1 MCTAMT
7 LETAQ
12 GEVYLGRTM
21 DFSVTL
27 DPSLYFVP
35 KGYRWGNL
43 AATHTV
49 RNQYS
54 FIAVGQDASPVVFVD
69 GVNEK
74 GFGAA
79 VLYFPGYAYYDPL
92 DSGQDT
98 RPPIASIELMH
109 FLLSQCT
116 DVDDAA
122 EILRTIRIVGMEDPV
137 TESVAPLH
145 WIMADKSGRCAV
157 IEKTKEGLFV
167 MDNPIGILTNSPD
180 FSWQITNLR
189 NYSNL
194 SPWQMQDKKWCG
206 VQLPPFGQGAGGFGL
221 PGDYSPPSRFV
232 RTAFQ
237 KSHADSCSTPEEA
250 VITGVHLMENVSI
263 PKGVVMTDRNTADF
277 TQYTAFIRL
286 STQEYFFT
294 TYNNR
299 QITRAAMPGI
309 REEEPAIRSLG
320 KLIRPVTFDE
330 FPG

>member
-109 FLLSQCT
+109 FLPVSYTHL
-116 DVDDAA
+116 DVYKRQ
-122 EILRTIRIVGMEDPV
+122 EP
-137 TESVAPLH
+137 
-145 WIMADKSGRCAV
+145 
-157 IEKTKEGLFV
+157 
-167 MDNPIGILTNSPD
+167 DNPMYINDS
-180 FSWQITNLR
+180 
-189 NYSNL
+189 
-194 SPWQMQDKKWCG
+194 
-206 VQLPPFGQGAGGFGL
+206 
-221 PGDYSPPSRFV
+221 
-232 RTAFQ
+232 
-237 KSHADSCSTPEEA
+237 SHA
-250 VITGVHLMENVSI
+250 
-263 PKGVVMTDRNTADF
+263 K
-277 TQYTAFIRL
+277 TQAALIHRL
-286 STQEYFFT
+286 
-294 TYNNR
+294 
-299 QITRAAMPGI
+299 ICKPCRAKKA
-309 REEEPAIRSLG
+309 PA
-320 KLIRPVTFDE
+320 
-330 FPG
+330 